1 MTGSYGKAKKVM
13 LLGLDGADPMLIE
26 RYIQQ
31 GKLPN
36 IKKVIDMGVT
46 TPDLAMQGVLPAITP
61 PNWATL
67 ATGAWPN
74 THGITCF
81 WNHTLGNSLD
91 QMDYGWNSELLQAE
105 TVWDAFARSGKKSIL
120 FNYPTAWPPTTK
132 DAIYVD
138 GTSIYTNLRG
148 YIDYEKVY
156 ECKEGEFPIQEIP
169 HLIDNSGT
177 DCRVEGE
184 ISSIKAEIS
193 KDEYGG
199 YGYTQPGL
207 VTTVEDGELS
217 ADTPNADKVITP
229 IRPAANWHNAP
240 VEAKEVILPVNS
252 GQTRRYGL
260 LVAEDGKNYNK
271 IAIYRSKQAEK
282 PLGIA
287 KVNEWSQWIYD
298 TYTINGK
305 NTPVA
310 YKIRIISMEPDGSSL
325 YFYTSFVLDLTGDK
339 YFYPAEIGQEIY
351 GKVGPMLQPVN
362 YDRLHPVADEI
373 LLESVTEM
381 YQWHVEAIN
390 YLLANKEWELFYTH
404 MHGIDMY
411 NHFYLDYTFK
421 ESSPEYARY
430 QELIYQI
437 YAISDNF
444 VGEMLQQLDG
454 DTTII
459 ITSDHGGV
467 GKNPAT
473 EHPLIGDMWGINVG
487 IMGQLG
493 YTKLKEVSGKM
504 EIDWDNT
511 TAVAQRATFIYL
523 NMKGR
528 DPQGIVDPED
538 YEKLVEKIIDDLYS
552 YRDPKTGRRVISF
565 AMNRNDMEAVGLGGS
580 NCGDI
585 FYILEP
591 EFTRCHG
598 NGLSNHTLF
607 DNSMKALFMMLG
619 AGVKQGEVLK
629 RKVKMVDVVPTI
641 CHLAGAAMPKDVEG
655 GVIYQALL
663 DQT

>member
-1 MTGSYGKAKKVM
+1 MTISYGKGKKVM
-13 LLGLDGADPMLIE
+13 MLGLDGADPMLVAK
-26 RYIQQ
+26 YIKA

-36 IKKVIDMGVT
+36 LKKVIEAGVT
-46 TPDLAMQGVLPAITP
+46 TTDLAMQGVLPAITP

-91 QMDYGWNSELLQAE
+91 LMDYGWNSELLKAE
-105 TVWDAFARSGKKSIL
+105 TVWDAFARDGKKSIL

-156 ECKEGEFPIQEIP
+156 ECKVGEFPIQEIP
-169 HLIDNSGT
+169 HVLDNSGT

-184 ISSIKAEIS
+184 ISSLKAEIS
-193 KDEYGG
+193 KDEYAG

-207 VTTVEDGELS
+207 VTSVEDGELS
-217 ADTPNADKVITP
+217 ADTPNADRVITP
-229 IRPAANWHNAP
+229 LKTPKGWAFAPAG
-240 VEAKEVILPVNS
+240 AKEVILPVNN
-252 GQTRRYGL
+252 GEARRYGL
-260 LVAEDGKNYNK
+260 FIAEDGKNYNK
-271 IAIYRSKQAEK
+271 IAIYASKQDEK
-282 PLGIA
+282 PIGEA

-298 TYTINGK
+298 TYIFEGK

-310 YKIRIISMEPDGSSL
+310 YKIRIISMAADGSAVT
-325 YFYTSFVLDLTGDK
+325 FYSSFVLDLAGDR
-339 YFYPAEIGQEIY
+339 YFYPASIGQEIY
-351 GKVGPMLQPVN
+351 EKVGPMLQPVN
-362 YDRLHPVADEI
+362 YDRLNPLADEI
-373 LLESVTEM
+373 LLESITEM

-390 YLLANKEWELFYTH
+390 YLLENKEWELFYTH

-411 NHFYLDYTFK
+411 NHFYLDYTFP
-421 ESSPEYARY
+421 ESSPEYVRY
-430 QELIYQI
+430 QELIYKI
-437 YAISDNF
+437 YEISDHF
-444 VGEMLQQLDG
+444 VGEMLKHLDG

-467 GKNPAT
+467 GKNPQT

-493 YTKLKEVSGKM
+493 YTTVKEIDGKQ
-504 EIDWDNT
+504 EIDWEHT
-511 TAVAQRATFIYL
+511 TAVAQRATFIYINL
-523 NMKGR
+523 KGR
-528 DPQGIVDPED
+528 DPQGIVDPKD
-538 YEKLVEKIIDDLYS
+538 YDKLVEKIIDDLYS
-552 YRDPKTGRRVISF
+552 YRDPHTGRRVVSF
-565 AMNRNDMEAVGLGGS
+565 AMNRNDMEVVGLGGPH
-580 NCGDI
+580 CGDI

-598 NGLSNHTLF
+598 NGLSNHILLDT
-607 DNSMKALFMMLG
+607 SMKALFMMVG
-619 AGVKQGEVLK
+619 AGVKTGEVLK

-641 CHLAGAAMPKDVEG
+641 CHLAGASMPKDVEG
-655 GVIYQALL
+655 GVIYQGLL
-663 DQT
+663 AE